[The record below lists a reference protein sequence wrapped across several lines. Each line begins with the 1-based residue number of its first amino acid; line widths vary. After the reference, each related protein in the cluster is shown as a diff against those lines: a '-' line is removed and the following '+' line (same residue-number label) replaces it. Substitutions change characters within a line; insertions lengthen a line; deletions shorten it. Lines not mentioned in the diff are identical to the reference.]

1 MPGQRLQSEL
11 TPREGEVLKL
21 IASGLSTK
29 EIALSLG
36 ISFKTA
42 ACHRSRLMDKLG
54 IHEVAGLTRYAVE
67 RGVVGSD
74 RFSGTLQ
81 KQLYDLVTTT
91 HAEYRQATR
100 AYNAFIGHREGMELS
115 NPDGSL
121 AARQLRVAESRAH
134 ENYHAALVAL
144 REFLLPRKA

>member
-67 RGVVGSD
+67 R
-74 RFSGTLQ
+74 
-81 KQLYDLVTTT
+81 
-91 HAEYRQATR
+91 
-100 AYNAFIGHREGMELS
+100 
-115 NPDGSL
+115 
-121 AARQLRVAESRAH
+121 
-134 ENYHAALVAL
+134 
-144 REFLLPRKA
+144 

>member
-1 MPGQRLQSEL
+1 MDSAL
-11 TPREGEVLKL
+11 TPREDEVLKL

-29 EIALSLG
+29 QIALSLG

-54 IHEVAGLTRYAVE
+54 IHEVAGLTRHAVE
-67 RGVVGSD
+67 RGIVGSS
-74 RFSGTLQ
+74 RFSGLTQERLFDAVTLAHSDY
-81 KQLYDLVTTT
+81 K
-91 HAEYRQATR
+91 QATR

-121 AARQLRVAESRAH
+121 LARKLRLAETEAH
-134 ENYHAALVAL
+134 DKYHAALVAL
-144 REFLLPRKA
+144 REFLLPEQS